1 MRKHSRASFFF
12 STTPPRDGL
21 NWFHLKHPQSL
32 ESHSGGQSQTGLVL
46 QKLCSFQIAFKKG
59 ERPSQQ
65 TMVV

>member
-1 MRKHSRASFFF
+1 VA
-12 STTPPRDGL
+12 
-21 NWFHLKHPQSL
+21 HLKPPQSL

-65 TMVV
+65 TMAV